1 MKAVKKFTSFDQLKS
16 DESRIAKDSS
26 SLKRHNEF
34 EKVIKNIRSEKRLQA
49 NQTKPEQ

>member
-16 DESRIAKDSS
+16 DDSRIAKDSS

-34 EKVIKNIRSEKRLQA
+34 EKFIKTIRENKILQA
-49 NQTKPEQ
+49 DLTKPVQ